1 MYNHTSSHISLA
13 TTRMFYPLTSRK
25 SMRLHIRLHKILGN
39 IRKLIKF
46 K

>member
-1 MYNHTSSHISLA
+1 MFNRTSSWISLA
-13 TTRMFYPLTSRK
+13 TTKVFHPLTSRK

-39 IRKLIKF
+39 IRKLIKL